1 MLTNVVVGLVVLFA
15 VILLAV
21 VLGSRARRR
30 QVIIVDSRQ
39 ETRNLNCMRQLAGNG
54 AWNKPILHKG
64 K

>member
-21 VLGSRARRR
+21 VLASRTNTNKP
-30 QVIIVDSRQ
+30 VVVD
-39 ETRNLNCMRQLAGNG
+39 NRQLERNSRMLVNLKHEGN
-54 AWNKPILHKG
+54 WQQPILHKG